1 MTIYG
6 GISFHL
12 MSENSLDQTI
22 RFFLLLFLAATF
34 IQSGYDKT
42 MYWKDN
48 LSWLTGHFA
57 KTPIKD
63 LVPFS
68 LMLILVLELA
78 SGVLCIAGVLQ
89 LLINNGRTVGC
100 RCLDASIWIDHAFGV
115 KKQDIRRRSDGST
128 WAGSL
133 RDRRSV

>member
-1 MTIYG
+1 MINIATI
-6 GISFHL
+6 L
-12 MSENSLDQTI
+12 
-22 RFFLLLFLAATF
+22 LLLFLAATF

-89 LLINNGRTVGC
+89 LLLNNGRTVG
-100 RCLDASIWIDHAFGV
+100 LYGAIFSSITLIFLLVGQRMAKDY
-115 KKQDIRRRSDGST
+115 DGARTIVIYFIPAIMAVHWLS
-128 WAGSL
+128 
-133 RDRRSV
+133 

>member
-1 MTIYG
+1 MINIATI
-6 GISFHL
+6 L
-12 MSENSLDQTI
+12 
-22 RFFLLLFLAATF
+22 LLLFLAATF

-89 LLINNGRTVGC
+89 LLINNGRTVG
-100 RCLDASIWIDHAFGV
+100 LYGAIFSSITLIFLLVGQRMAKDY
-115 KKQDIRRRSDGST
+115 DGARTIVIYFIPAIMAVHWLS
-128 WAGSL
+128 
-133 RDRRSV
+133 